1 MVDINLEC
9 VQLIEPQP
17 AKSTEK
23 QQEQYLEAVRILLV
37 LLENVLSQPNN
48 LKYRTIRVENKAIK
62 EKLLS
67 VEGSERLLNAI
78 GFKRLPSSNEY
89 TLPTEVPLQQIQKYR
104 DVLSKRREAWLNGA
118 KQPVQATTTR
128 EMPATCATPLFIQPS
143 VPYRQRITFPRMLR
157 TPNRFLQ
164 SLELYSDAVMQY
176 EDEALLA
183 SGRSLIPIDELTM
196 NASSKLIEMQELI
209 AAGKCKEKEPCIRDL
224 LLVELV
230 NWFNT
235 EFFEWVNNIPC
246 QVCGSEDGKL
256 RRTQTEGDV
265 RVEVTVCC
273 GQETKF
279 YRYNDI
285 SQLLVSRKGRCGEF
299 ANCFTFLCRCL
310 DYDARLVHSHF
321 DHVWTEVFSEKQMR
335 WLHVDPSDN
344 VVDSPLMYQHGW
356 KRNIDYIFGYSR
368 DDAQDVTWRYTNNHQ
383 QILKQRK
390 LCSEKE
396 LIAALNVIR
405 AKRQQFAS
413 EERKKFLSQRNMCE
427 VIEMTVERTPT
438 ESELKGRSSGS
449 LSWRQSRGEHT
460 FTDIFVFTP
469 NDSERELRQFNLRYN
484 CASDTYERYTKDG
497 EHFNILETYKTWQSA
512 QFASKNIF
520 RKVERDWKM
529 AYLARLE
536 DTDSAEII
544 WKFNLSK
551 SNLRV
556 KSYKLT
562 FETKTFGDGKIDV
575 SVVTSDGNRCIENAT
590 EFQIVAKLS
599 GGKGDVAWQ
608 HTQLFRQSLNSRE
621 YPFDLQVV
629 LH

>member
-17 AKSTEK
+17 TKSTEK
-23 QQEQYLEAVRILLV
+23 QQEQYLEAARILLV

-67 VEGSERLLNAI
+67 LEGIEQLLNAI

-104 DVLSKRREAWLNGA
+104 DVLRKRREAWLNGA
-118 KQPVQATTTR
+118 NRSVQATTAR

-143 VPYRQRITFPRMLR
+143 VPYKQRITFPRMLR

-396 LIAALNVIR
+396 LIATLNVIR
-405 AKRQQFAS
+405 AKRQQFVS

-484 CASDTYERYTKDG
+484 CASDTYERYTIDG

-512 QFASKNIF
+512 QFSSKNIF

-575 SVVTSDGNRCIENAT
+575 SVETNDGNRCIENAT

>member
-1 MVDINLEC
+1 
-9 VQLIEPQP
+9 
-17 AKSTEK
+17 
-23 QQEQYLEAVRILLV
+23 
-37 LLENVLSQPNN
+37 
-48 LKYRTIRVENKAIK
+48 
-62 EKLLS
+62 
-67 VEGSERLLNAI
+67 
-78 GFKRLPSSNEY
+78 
-89 TLPTEVPLQQIQKYR
+89 
-104 DVLSKRREAWLNGA
+104 
-118 KQPVQATTTR
+118 
-128 EMPATCATPLFIQPS
+128 
-143 VPYRQRITFPRMLR
+143 
-157 TPNRFLQ
+157 
-164 SLELYSDAVMQY
+164 MQY

-209 AAGKCKEKEPCIRDL
+209 ASGKCKEKEPCIRDL

-427 VIEMTVERTPT
+427 VIEMTVERYVLEKYSLIVLVVLST
-438 ESELKGRSSGS
+438 RSLVEMEYIG
-449 LSWRQSRGEHT
+449 
-460 FTDIFVFTP
+460 FVQCHRLLI
-469 NDSERELRQFNLRYN
+469 EQFNIYRY
-484 CASDTYERYTKDG
+484 
-497 EHFNILETYKTWQSA
+497 
-512 QFASKNIF
+512 
-520 RKVERDWKM
+520 
-529 AYLARLE
+529 
-536 DTDSAEII
+536 
-544 WKFNLSK
+544 
-551 SNLRV
+551 
-556 KSYKLT
+556 
-562 FETKTFGDGKIDV
+562 
-575 SVVTSDGNRCIENAT
+575 
-590 EFQIVAKLS
+590 
-599 GGKGDVAWQ
+599 
-608 HTQLFRQSLNSRE
+608 LFL
-621 YPFDLQVV
+621 
-629 LH
+629 